1 MEGGGRHGRIS
12 IETRRSGKE
21 IERQPRGA
29 EMASMNK
36 RYEHDLGA
44 DALQSA
50 EEADPIAA
58 WRLDELD
65 QSADLDNLR
74 WAVGRTDD

>member
-1 MEGGGRHGRIS
+1 
-12 IETRRSGKE
+12 
-21 IERQPRGA
+21 
-29 EMASMNK
+29 MASMNT

-50 EEADPIAA
+50 EELDPIAA

>member
-1 MEGGGRHGRIS
+1 MKTRH
-12 IETRRSGKE
+12 
-21 IERQPRGA
+21 
-29 EMASMNK
+29 
-36 RYEHDLGA
+36 EHDLDA
-44 DALQSA
+44 DALRSA

-65 QSADLDNLR
+65 QSADLDTLR